1 MLEAHVD
8 TIREEMRLLAL
19 LTDVGSRS
27 AHDATLVSRGCWS
40 EHVLLTGGGSS
51 VVHHANRC
59 PRTTALLL
67 RIPALVG
74 CVQNGIGEAIFSVL
88 APKTHL
94 RPHCASSNLR
104 LTCHLPLVVPAGG
117 CRLRCGDET
126 RPWVDGKCLCF
137 DDSFEHEVRA
147 SLCALLCVWLAVCCN
162 DPGLCCATGVQRLG
176 RDAHHLASQLHAP
189 RAACQRVEAAVRVT
203 RLTLL
208 RGRSPYR
215 RHAKRRRKHESPLPA
230 RSGPCTG
237 GTVHRLL
244 RAAEAEAAALCRRR
258 RGAFPALRLQAHAF
272 FAPRAQARLAVRRVP
287 APGRC

>member
-8 TIREEMRLLAL
+8 TIREELRLLAL

-27 AHDATLVSRGCWS
+27 AHDAALVSRGCWS

-104 LTCHLPLVVPAGG
+104 LSCHLPLVVPAGG

-147 SLCALLCVWLAVCCN
+147 ALSALLCCN
-162 DPGLCCATGVQRLG
+162 GKAMR
-176 RDAHHLASQLHAP
+176 
-189 RAACQRVEAAVRVT
+189 
-203 RLTLL
+203 
-208 RGRSPYR
+208 
-215 RHAKRRRKHESPLPA
+215 
-230 RSGPCTG
+230 
-237 GTVHRLL
+237 
-244 RAAEAEAAALCRRR
+244 
-258 RGAFPALRLQAHAF
+258 
-272 FAPRAQARLAVRRVP
+272 
-287 APGRC
+287 